1 MEIVVRDVTFLNTLR
16 AKKLL
21 GPLFERVDNQLVL
34 LALSVRRQE
43 WFSNIRQVFANISVG
58 LIRITAVFSSIL
70 AANVFI
76 LLPPHDRDALVPSV
90 PLQLLFV
97 RNFFGLFSAA
107 LFVIAKF
114 FLAFYDSPHFIL
126 TLALFCFIL

>member
-21 GPLFERVDNQLVL
+21 GPLFERVDNKLML

-76 LLPPHDRDALVPSV
+76 LPPLH
-90 PLQLLFV
+90 
-97 RNFFGLFSAA
+97 N
-107 LFVIAKF
+107 
-114 FLAFYDSPHFIL
+114 
-126 TLALFCFIL
+126 